1 MTEIV
6 AHRGWDGRNSPEG
19 IIAAISNKHGA
30 EFDLRD
36 DGVDIVIAH
45 DPFPRHAVRFDE
57 LLYRLQCVD
66 LINRQVL
73 AINIKSAGLA
83 PRLSEIIL
91 DRRLTNYFCFDLAS
105 PDAAEYRAQGLRFL
119 DRCAPQESSACWGA
133 CGTIYDFVDT
143 DPEFF
148 YKTELYAEEEVRFV
162 VCPSMRG
169 LDRSDFL
176 GISPRPTHILRRFY

>member
-91 DRRLTNYFCFDLAS
+91 DR
-105 PDAAEYRAQGLRFL
+105 
-119 DRCAPQESSACWGA
+119 CAPQESSACWGA